1 MNKVLKRILK
11 ILLIVLGFLLVVFL
25 IGGLYIK
32 GALFSFGLKQSQPE
46 SDIVEIQING
56 KSFPDLNRN
65 GSLDA

>member
-46 SDIVEIQING
+46 SDIV
-56 KSFPDLNRN
+56 
-65 GSLDA
+65 